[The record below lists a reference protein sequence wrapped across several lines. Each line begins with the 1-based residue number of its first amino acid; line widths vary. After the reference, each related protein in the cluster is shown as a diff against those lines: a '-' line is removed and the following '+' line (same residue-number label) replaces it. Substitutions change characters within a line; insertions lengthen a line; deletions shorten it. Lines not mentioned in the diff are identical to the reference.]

1 MLMVVSDLT
10 FFPALTED
18 TILVQSNWLSCSV
31 LHWPHPEDGMCWANT
46 YTSAVRYASFW
57 IKDERL
63 APLPSFDWFY
73 PKNVWTEGS
82 ANFYT
87 ECTANASL
95 LIYVRKYSNW
105 HQ

>member
-10 FFPALTED
+10 LFPALAED
-18 TILVQSNWLSCSV
+18 TILVQRNWLSCSV
-31 LHWPHPEDGMCWANT
+31 LHWPHPEDGVCWANT
-46 YTSAVRYASFW
+46 YTSAIRDASFW

-63 APLPSFDWFY
+63 TSLPPFYWFY
-73 PKNVWTEGS
+73 PENVGAEGS
-82 ANFYT
+82 ANLYT

-105 HQ
+105 HL